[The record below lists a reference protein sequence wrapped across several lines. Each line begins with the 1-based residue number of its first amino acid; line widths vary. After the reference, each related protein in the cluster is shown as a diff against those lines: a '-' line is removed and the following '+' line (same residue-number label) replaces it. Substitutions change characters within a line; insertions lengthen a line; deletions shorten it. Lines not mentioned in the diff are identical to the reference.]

1 MKCAVV
7 LLVVLT
13 LPLFAV
19 AAAHGPVFGLATP
32 TNSQGEWSFD
42 EGIFGRSTSLGSQAS
57 VRELVAYGF
66 TPHLTMS
73 LTLPAVVGDTTLPPT
88 RIQPGDDFD
97 ITVAWRFQHRAT
109 KIGTRFE
116 STAFAGLAVPGP
128 QSGFKG
134 IAHTTNV
141 PGTMFGVVSGMASLS
156 NYLWLGSTYTKFYE
170 HDGDKRPDV
179 LDYSLVYGYR
189 PPKWRRPPD
198 KWDWRLFGELVG
210 EYSDRFLQSNIVVPN
225 TQAHQV
231 FLGPTALGI
240 FHNYTV
246 SFGAQFP
253 IYQNVGSA
261 FPKEHVRFAV
271 NFSYLLFQHGH
282 SH

>member
-1 MKCAVV
+1 MKLVVV
-7 LLVVLT
+7 LLAVVG
-13 LPLFAV
+13 LPALAI
-19 AAAHGPVFGLATP
+19 AAAHGPLFGLATP

-42 EGIFGRSTSLGSQAS
+42 EGIFGRNTSLGTQAS
-57 VRELVAYGF
+57 IRGLVAYGF
-66 TPHLTMS
+66 TPHLTFS
-73 LTLPAVVGDTTLPPT
+73 FTLPAVVGDTPLPPT
-88 RIQPGDDFD
+88 RIQPGADFES
-97 ITVAWRFQHRAT
+97 TLAWRFQHSAT
-109 KIGTRFE
+109 KIGTRIE
-116 STAFAGLAVPGP
+116 STAFAGLVVPGP
-128 QSGFKG
+128 QSGFDG
-134 IAHTTNV
+134 VMHTTNA
-141 PGTMFGVVSGMASLS
+141 PGTMFGAVTGLASRS
-156 NYLWLGSTYTKFYE
+156 HYLWLGSTFTKFYE
-170 HDGDKRPDV
+170 HHGHRRPDV

-210 EYSDRFLQSNIVVPN
+210 ERSNRFVQANVPVAN
-225 TQAHQV
+225 TQANQV

-261 FPKEHVRFAV
+261 FPKERVRFAV

>member
-1 MKCAVV
+1 MKLVVV
-7 LLVVLT
+7 LLAVVG
-13 LPLFAV
+13 LPALAI
-19 AAAHGPVFGLATP
+19 AAAHGPLFGLATP

-42 EGIFGRSTSLGSQAS
+42 EGIFGRNTSLGTQAS
-57 VRELVAYGF
+57 IRGLVAYGF
-66 TPHLTMS
+66 TPHLTLS
-73 LTLPAVVGDTTLPPT
+73 FTLPAVVGDTPLPPT
-88 RIQPGDDFD
+88 RIQPGADFES
-97 ITVAWRFQHRAT
+97 TLAWRFQHSAT
-109 KIGTRFE
+109 KIGARIE
-116 STAFAGLAVPGP
+116 STAFAGLVVPGP
-128 QSGFKG
+128 QSGFDG
-134 IAHTTNV
+134 VVHTTNA
-141 PGTMFGVVSGMASLS
+141 PGTMFGAVTGLASRS
-156 NYLWLGSTYTKFYE
+156 HYLWLGSTFTKFYE
-170 HDGDKRPDV
+170 HHGHRRPDV

-210 EYSDRFLQSNIVVPN
+210 ERSNRFVQANVPVAN
-225 TQAHQV
+225 TQANQV

-261 FPKEHVRFAV
+261 FPKERVRFAV

>member
-1 MKCAVV
+1 MKLVVV
-7 LLVVLT
+7 LLAVVG
-13 LPLFAV
+13 LPALAI
-19 AAAHGPVFGLATP
+19 AAAHGPLFGLATP

-42 EGIFGRSTSLGSQAS
+42 EGIFGRNTSLGTQAS
-57 VRELVAYGF
+57 IRGLVAYGF
-66 TPHLTMS
+66 TPHLTLS
-73 LTLPAVVGDTTLPPT
+73 FTLPAVVGDTPLPPT
-88 RIQPGDDFD
+88 RIQPGADFES
-97 ITVAWRFQHRAT
+97 TLAWRFQHSAT
-109 KIGTRFE
+109 KIGTRIE
-116 STAFAGLAVPGP
+116 STAFAGLVAPGP
-128 QSGFKG
+128 QSGFDG
-134 IAHTTNV
+134 VVHTTNA
-141 PGTMFGVVSGMASLS
+141 PGTMFGAVTGLASRS
-156 NYLWLGSTYTKFYE
+156 HYLWLGSTFTKFYE
-170 HDGDKRPDV
+170 HNGDRRPDV

-210 EYSDRFLQSNIVVPN
+210 ERSNRFLQANTPVAN

-261 FPKEHVRFAV
+261 FPKERVRFAV
-271 NFSYLLFQHGH
+271 NFSYLLFQHGQ